1 MTEQAKAVAAGEGS
15 IGGGG
20 GDGYNSGHGQ
30 ESQGWDVRKKK
41 RRIKQVVYL

>member
-1 MTEQAKAVAAGEGS
+1 MAAGEGS
-15 IGGGG
+15 VGGGGDGGG

-41 RRIKQVVYL
+41 RRIK